1 MITVIWYL
9 DDSFLIGYLTP
20 EEYFEFVAEL
30 RNVPFET
37 VKEWLTQFDG
47 FFNGEVLGKKK
58 YLRDLSKGN
67 QKKAGIVAALIGQ
80 PKTILL
86 DEPFANLDPSSQIR
100 LKELIT
106 TIAQKQQTTFLISSH
121 DLTHITEVCDRIVLL
136 ESGKVVKDIVKTLT
150 AKDSVSFSYDGP
162 VGSEKFMLEANGLRR
177 VVKLLRLEYM
187 NEVSSI
193 PEFSYSYSL
202 TTSSK
207 DLRDYLKALGKTV
220 AFDSILRRS
229 EGSSELL
236 WRSKNDDEPIEWQPD
251 LSDEERDLTASDISS
266 TTYTTEEVLSAIG
279 ATLRKQPITIQGGQ
293 NVPLRAEWTP
303 YDGFRVIAL
312 VANRE

>member
-1 MITVIWYL
+1 MLSATIDVQPIKTLLSTLEKLSEEAIYVWSPEGLRIRVIC
-9 DDSFLIGYLTP
+9 
-20 EEYFEFVAEL
+20 
-30 RNVPFET
+30 
-37 VKEWLTQFDG
+37 
-47 FFNGEVLGKKK
+47 
-58 YLRDLSKGN
+58 
-67 QKKAGIVAALIGQ
+67 
-80 PKTILL
+80 
-86 DEPFANLDPSSQIR
+86 
-100 LKELIT
+100 
-106 TIAQKQQTTFLISSH
+106 AQKFKMADIWLKAEAFSEYNCT
-121 DLTHITEVCDRIVLL
+121 DTHKL
-136 ESGKVVKDIVKTLT
+136 GVVNARLKDIVKTLT

-162 VGSEKFMLEANGLRR
+162 AGSEKFMLEANGLRR

-220 AFDSILRRS
+220 AFDSILRRTD
-229 EGSSELL
+229 GSSELL